1 MRTMQK
7 YTFETQENSLRS
19 HRQIVNNMKSKFAS
33 RNLLRSRDLN
43 LARNRTARLLGSALK
58 TRKNSSKKPKKS
70 VSRGKWSGLAGNFSH
85 TPRLARL
92 LKQKYEAS
100 PSRSRVSKSH
110 SKSSRSIKT
119 KTKKAL
125 KSKDRTVGMRVFKG
139 EGDGLERGS
148 F

>member
-70 VSRGKWSGLAGNFSH
+70 LSRGKWAGLTGNFSH

-92 LKQKYEAS
+92 LKQKYEDS
-100 PSRSRVSKSH
+100 PSRSRASKSH
-110 SKSSRSIKT
+110 SKSNKSIKSR
-119 KTKKAL
+119 TKKAL
-125 KSKDRTVGMRVFKG
+125 KSKERVVGYEGIYRGKDIYSKG
-139 EGDGLERGS
+139 G